1 MNGIVVAAGG
11 LALAAGGA
19 LLFLRTVWF
28 HRDPKRAP
36 KESGAVLIA
45 PADGMVVYARPFRHG
60 RVVSEKLGE
69 RIPVTEI
76 TGTATGEDSGWML
89 GIYMSPLDVHFN
101 YAPCAGVVQAIHH
114 RRASLNLPMLDLWEY
129 IRMVWLRRL
138 VQLFGRRFHL
148 ENERTT
154 LFLDGERVR
163 LALVLIADKFVS
175 KINCFVSAGQQVRC
189 SEKLAFIG
197 RGSQVDVVIFDENV
211 RLEVRPGMRVRGGET
226 VIARI
231 GEGTSGC

>member
-1 MNGIVVAAGG
+1 MNGALLAAAGLVLLFG
-11 LALAAGGA
+11 AA

-28 HRDPKRAP
+28 HRDPNRSPEEA
-36 KESGAVLIA
+36 GGVLIA

-76 TGTATGEDSGWML
+76 TGTSTGEEHGWML

-101 YAPCAGVVQAIHH
+101 YAPCAGVVHAIHH
-114 RRASLNLPMLDLWEY
+114 QRASLNLPMLDLWEY
-129 IRMVWLRRL
+129 IKMVWFRRL

-154 LFLDGERVR
+154 LFLDGESVR

-175 KINCFVSAGQQVRC
+175 KINCFVSAGQKVAC

-211 RLEVRPGMRVRGGET
+211 RLEVSPGMRVRGGET

-231 GEGTSGC
+231 GEKEPC